1 MSPDGENFVFTDLDL
16 SNKGVEQ
23 LNKTIEEAKEVE
35 GADKLLKLIVN
46 LDKEKRTIFAGIKS
60 AYKVEDLV
68 GRSVVV
74 VANLAPRKMKFGT
87 SEGMILA
94 AGPGGDQIFL
104 LSTDEG
110 AKPGMK
116 IK

>member
-1 MSPDGENFVFTDLDL
+1 MEKNMIDFDEFMKVDLRVAKIIDAE
-16 SNKGVEQ
+16 SVE
-23 LNKTIEEAKEVE
+23 E
-35 GADKLLKLIVN
+35 ADKLIKIIVDLGN
-46 LDKEKRTIFAGIKS
+46 EKRTIFAGIKS

-74 VANLAPRKMKFGT
+74 AANLAPRKMKFGT

-104 LSTDEG
+104 LSTDKG

>member
-1 MSPDGENFVFTDLDL
+1 MSEYFFNLFKVPFIGLRFFTIYGDWGRPDMFILKILVGN
-16 SNKGVEQ
+16 
-23 LNKTIEEAKEVE
+23 
-35 GADKLLKLIVN
+35 DKK
-46 LDKEKRTIFAGIKS
+46 KRTMLAGIKA

-74 VANLAPRKMKFGT
+74 AANLAPRKMKFGT